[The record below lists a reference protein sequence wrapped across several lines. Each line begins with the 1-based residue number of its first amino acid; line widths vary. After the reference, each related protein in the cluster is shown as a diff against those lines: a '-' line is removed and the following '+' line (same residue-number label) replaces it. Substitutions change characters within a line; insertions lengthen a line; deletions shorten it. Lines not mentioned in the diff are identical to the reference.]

1 VRVDLAAAR
10 ADADRIRDEETRRES
25 EITTLSAQL
34 QSVRLE
40 RDALSART
48 STVAAEASEVESLKR
63 QLEASRVAASKVTE
77 ITRKLDST
85 TAESA
90 AVCEARDALQHQ
102 LQDSEAERLR
112 VNTELAMVR
121 EDLAVTTAEGDRL
134 REMAAQD
141 AKGGLDPIQL
151 RGMCDSLK
159 AKNGA
164 LDELMAIR
172 LEEIEEQKVCCARD
186 SDPSCCEKQ
195 MRTASI
201 RMSALTCARAY
212 VL

>member
-1 VRVDLAAAR
+1 MRVDLAAAR

-40 RDALSART
+40 RDALSARRT
-48 STVAAEASEVESLKR
+48 STVAAEASEVESLKH

-85 TAESA
+85 TAEIA
-90 AVCEARDALQHQ
+90 AACEARDALQHQ

-112 VNTELAMVR
+112 VNTELATVR

-172 LEEIEEQKVCCARD
+172 LEELEEQKV
-186 SDPSCCEKQ
+186 
-195 MRTASI
+195 
-201 RMSALTCARAY
+201 
-212 VL
+212 